1 MKNNTESLIKPL
13 ARSQAELCVQI
24 QQKFSRLSKRLQ
36 QLAHYILE
44 NQAEIAFNTVVT
56 IAKRANVHPSSLIRF
71 ANAFGFSGFSD
82 MQKLFKAKLI
92 EGNSDYQQRIEAVQG
107 DTSLSQEHANK
118 QLLSQLCEANNQA
131 LSVLAQQIDAKALG
145 RAQEILNQASV
156 IHVQAVRRAF
166 PVATYFAYLLGNI
179 NKPVHLLDSLGG
191 MHKQQQTLIN
201 ADSVLVA
208 ISFYPYG
215 SETTELAQNTAARGV
230 PVVAFTDSLLS
241 PLAQLAEVCFCVKEA
256 EIHCFRSLN
265 ATMSLVQA
273 VAISLIPRSEIDSDP
288 SLTSKV

>member
-56 IAKRANVHPSSLIRF
+56 IAKRASVHPSSLIRF

-92 EGNSDYQQRIEAVQG
+92 EGNSEYQQRIEAVQG
-107 DTSLSQEHANK
+107 DTSLTQEHANK

-131 LSVLAQQIDAKALG
+131 LSA
-145 RAQEILNQASV
+145 
-156 IHVQAVRRAF
+156 
-166 PVATYFAYLLGNI
+166 
-179 NKPVHLLDSLGG
+179 
-191 MHKQQQTLIN
+191 
-201 ADSVLVA
+201 
-208 ISFYPYG
+208 G
-215 SETTELAQNTAARGV
+215 S
-230 PVVAFTDSLLS
+230 TDR
-241 PLAQLAEVCFCVKEA
+241 C
-256 EIHCFRSLN
+256 
-265 ATMSLVQA
+265 
-273 VAISLIPRSEIDSDP
+273 
-288 SLTSKV
+288 

>member
-1 MKNNTESLIKPL
+1 MKNNTESLIKPH

-24 QQKFSRLSKRLQ
+24 QQRFSQLSNRLQ

-56 IAKRANVHPSSLIRF
+56 ISKRANAHPSSLIRF

-82 MQKLFKAKLI
+82 MQQLFKAKLI
-92 EGNSDYQQRIEAVQG
+92 EGNSDYQQRIEAVRG
-107 DTSLSQEHANK
+107 DSSLTQEHANK

-131 LSVLAQQIDAKALG
+131 LSVLAQQIDAKGLA
-145 RAQEILNQASV
+145 RAQEILNQASG

-179 NKPVHLLDSLGG
+179 NKPAHLIDSLGG
-191 MHKQQQTLIN
+191 MHKQQQSLIK
-201 ADSVLVA
+201 ADSVVVA

-215 SETTELAQNTAARGV
+215 AETTELAQNAAARGV

-273 VAISLIPRSEIDSDP
+273 VAISLIPRSVIDADP
-288 SLTSKV
+288 TLTSMV